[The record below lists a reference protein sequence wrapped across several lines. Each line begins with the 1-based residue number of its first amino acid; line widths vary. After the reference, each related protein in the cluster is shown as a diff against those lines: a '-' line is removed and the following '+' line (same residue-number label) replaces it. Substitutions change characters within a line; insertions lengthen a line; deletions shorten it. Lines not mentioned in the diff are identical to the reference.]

1 MKNLAYYI
9 AEIKRQ
15 NPGISDKD
23 ATVFAKKIYEMDPAS
38 DFAGKRPKLDS
49 TYKLFK
55 ANEKAKTVTTPAV
68 TATPSPAP
76 STSTTKSPSDVN
88 KNTTAFAPI
97 ASGIQEDFTQF
108 GKSLVY
114 NAGGT
119 GQASLTPYVSG
130 MATPEQQN
138 PKPIVIL
145 PTADG
150 RFYIVG
156 DLDDYVKKSISRLPS
171 GDIAKYKLKLKEYY
185 PTQAAFER
193 SYRGGPVTDQDLEF
207 ANAVKKALQEITVNN
222 FFAGELIANKIEQD
236 PAFLEKAN
244 SVGFY
249 SFDSWIDARQLTPEP
264 TSSRETTSGITSEV
278 DALAEFRR
286 TVQQYVGD
294 FDLVNEYDAL
304 AKAYVELLNA
314 EELKRKS
321 TGISTTDALGQNRFS
336 ESYAITQLSELDR
349 LEMRLKLITQGAKGT
364 KGKEKGKIIS
374 TGIRDANAE
383 DLQDAGGSIGD
394 NYTKLKSYAF
404 DYGVRLDDSQLK
416 LKAAESL
423 LPGGS
428 IEEQRRTIQLASRAF
443 YKPLAPYIEAGLK
456 VSDIADQFKKIKIN
470 ELELADGS
478 VDIFDKDVQ
487 AAISG
492 DKLWRPDEMIMSA
505 RLDPRWRQTK
515 KANEGA
521 AGLVDAVLKLWGQVG

>member
-15 NPGISDKD
+15 NPDISDKD

-88 KNTTAFAPI
+88 PNKTKFNPI
-97 ASGIQEDFTQF
+97 ATGIQTNFLDFVN
-108 GKSLVY
+108 GALVY

-119 GQASLTPYVSG
+119 GQAALQPYISG
-130 MATPEQQN
+130 RATPEQQN

-150 RFYIVG
+150 RSYIVG
-156 DLDDYVKKSISRLPS
+156 DLDNYVTESIRSIPS
-171 GDIAKYKLKLKEYY
+171 GDIAKYKIKLKDYY
-185 PTQAAFER
+185 PTTTAFER
-193 SYRGGPVTDQDLEF
+193 SYKSGPVTDKDEDF
-207 ANAVKKALQEITVNN
+207 ANAIKKALQQITINN
-222 FFAGELIANKIEQD
+222 FNTGVLIGKKLQQD
-236 PAFLEKAN
+236 PTFAAN
-244 SVGFY
+244 SAGFY
-249 SFDSWIDARQLTPEP
+249 SFDSWIDSRQLAPEP
-264 TSSRETTSGITSEV
+264 TSASESTSGITSEV

-321 TGISTTDALGQNRFS
+321 TRISATDPLGQNTFS
-336 ESYAITQLSELDR
+336 ESYAVTQLSELDR

-364 KGKEKGKIIS
+364 KGKAKGKIIS

-404 DYGVRLDDSQLK
+404 DYGVRIDDSQLK

-492 DKLWRPDEMIMSA
+492 DKLWRPDEMIMAS
-505 RLDPRWRQTK
+505 RLDPKWRTTK

>member
-23 ATVFAKKIYEMDPAS
+23 ATTFAKKIYKMDPAS
-38 DFAGKRPKLDS
+38 DFAGKRPKLDD

-55 ANEKAKTVTTPAV
+55 ANEKAKTITS
-68 TATPSPAP
+68 TATASPSPAP
-76 STSTTKSPSDVN
+76 STSTTKSPSDV
-88 KNTTAFAPI
+88 KENTTGFAPI

-130 MATPEQQN
+130 KETDVQGN

-145 PTADG
+145 PTTDG
-150 RFYIVG
+150 QFYIVG
-156 DLDDYVKKSISRLPS
+156 DLDNYVRESISRLPS

-185 PTQAAFER
+185 PTTAAFER
-193 SYRGGPVTDQDLEF
+193 SYQGGPVTDQDLEF

-222 FFAGELIANKIEQD
+222 FFAGKLIADKIEQD
-236 PAFLEKAN
+236 PDFKQKAN
-244 SVGFY
+244 SFGFY
-249 SFDSWIDARQLTPEP
+249 SFDRWIESRQLTPEP
-264 TSSRETTSGITSEV
+264 TSSRESTSGITSEV

-321 TGISTTDALGQNRFS
+321 TGISTTDPLGNNRFS
-336 ESYAITQLSELDR
+336 ESYTVTQLSEVDR

-364 KGKEKGKIIS
+364 KGKAKGKIIS

-404 DYGVRLDDSQLK
+404 DYGVRIDDSQLK

-456 VSDIADQFKKIKIN
+456 VSDIADQFRKIKRD

-492 DKLWRPDEMIMSA
+492 DKLWRPDEMIMAS
-505 RLDPRWRQTK
+505 RLDPKWRTTK

>member
-1 MKNLAYYI
+1 MKNLEYYI
-9 AEIKRQ
+9 AEVKRQ

-23 ATVFAKKIYEMDPAS
+23 ATVFANKIYKMDPAS
-38 DFAGKRPKLDS
+38 DFTGKRPKLDA
-49 TYKLFK
+49 TFKLFK

-68 TATPSPAP
+68 TPTPSPAP

-88 KNTTAFAPI
+88 PNKTKFSPI
-97 ASGIQEDFTQF
+97 ATGIQTNFLDFVDGT
-108 GKSLVY
+108 LVY

-119 GQASLTPYVSG
+119 GQAALEPYISG
-130 MATPEQQN
+130 RSTPEQPN

-150 RFYIVG
+150 RYYIVG
-156 DLDDYVKKSISRLPS
+156 DLDNYVTESIRSIPR
-171 GDIAKYKLKLKEYY
+171 GDIAKYKIKLKDYY
-185 PTQAAFER
+185 PSKSAFNR
-193 SYRGGPVTDQDLEF
+193 SYKSGPVTDQDLDF
-207 ANAVKKALQEITVNN
+207 ANAVKKALQQITVNN
-222 FFAGELIANKIEQD
+222 FNTGVLIGNKLQED
-236 PAFLEKAN
+236 KNFVPN

-249 SFDSWIDARQLTPEP
+249 SFDSWIDSRQLAPEP
-264 TSSRETTSGITSEV
+264 SSASESTSGITSEV

-304 AKAYVELLNA
+304 AQVYVEMLNA

-321 TGISTTDALGQNRFS
+321 TRISSTNPLGQNTFS

-364 KGKEKGKIIS
+364 KGKQKGKIIS
-374 TGIRDANAE
+374 TGIRDANPI

-515 KANEGA
+515 KANESA
-521 AGLVDAVLKLWGQVG
+521 AGLVDTILKLWGQVG